1 MFTILPIAYIAGP
14 VDRSG
19 CLVGSHQA
27 MLPLQNLYYRFWSGN
42 NDIGFL
48 TVLGG
53 VVNVAAPN
61 FIL

>member
-1 MFTILPIAYIAGP
+1 
-14 VDRSG
+14 
-19 CLVGSHQA
+19 

-53 VVNVAAPN
+53 VVNVTAPKIYIVEFGAATVTA
-61 FIL
+61 FTSL